1 MSEPSAPPADA
12 SNQTGQ
18 VRIGQVLANRYELLE
33 RIGAGGMSTVYRALD
48 RNTKKMVAV
57 KILREELCKD
67 AAFIARFEAECTAV
81 SRMTHPNVAGL
92 LDVGVEG
99 ELHYLVIE
107 FVFGTSL
114 KDMIKQSGALR
125 GDTAGQIAI
134 RILSALQHAHQNGII
149 HRDVKPQN
157 ILIDKQ
163 GVVKV
168 LDFGIARLM
177 DPAGK
182 PQPGGS
188 NDKTKPVD
196 PKNGKDQLEEMPLG
210 SVHYFSPEQARGK
223 AADHKSDIYSVGV
236 VLYEMLT
243 GALPFQGQ
251 SQMEVALQHIE
262 DAPRP
267 PTEINPNANAELSKI
282 VLRAMEKDPAN
293 RHESAAAMIQAIR
306 HALKKPEVSE
316 SKQAP
321 SEPVLKP
328 SEEPRKDKQDYRL
341 RWSRRVLTT
350 SFTVLLLLVIGLLV
364 TNVARSVIHSLSNH
378 IIMPVVTNYSWE
390 VASQNLMDLGLEVL
404 RRDQIV
410 EIGNENLV
418 IEQEPMPG
426 VLLSKGDSVTLV
438 VSKSEYDIIMPDLTH
453 ETVGKAME
461 IIEKFKLNLGAQ
473 ETIVSQ
479 VAVGQVVGQSP
490 AAGVKVRYG
499 TSVMLTVSGGLMVV
513 PDLLL
518 KTEQEARDWLKADG
532 QLALQEVQYQTVN
545 DSAMDGVVIAQSPE
559 VAKQVMLQ
567 TPVTLTI
574 GRLEQRIYLGQ
585 AEALVRLDHDAL
597 IRGMLL
603 KPDGTEE
610 LQYCA
615 IHPAGD
621 SAARFLV
628 RSALPGVQTV
638 RVYNESE
645 LIQSITVTLE

>member
-1 MSEPSAPPADA
+1 MSEPSAPPANA
-12 SNQTGQ
+12 PNQTGQ
-18 VRIGQVLANRYELLE
+18 VRIGKVLANRYELLE
-33 RIGAGGMSTVYRALD
+33 RVGAGGMSTVYRALD

-67 AAFIARFEAECTAV
+67 SAFIARFEAECTAV

-92 LDVGVEG
+92 LDVGVED

-114 KDMIKQSGALR
+114 NDMITQSGALR

-157 ILIDKQ
+157 IMIDKQ

-168 LDFGIARLM
+168 LDFGIARLV

-188 NDKTKPVD
+188 KDTTKPPD
-196 PKNGKDQLEEMPLG
+196 SKSGKDQLEEIPLG

-251 SQMEVALQHIE
+251 SQVEVALQHIE
-262 DAPRP
+262 DTPRP

-282 VLRAMEKDPAN
+282 ALRAMEKDPAN

-306 HALKKPEVSE
+306 HALKKPNTSAPKHTPLSE
-316 SKQAP
+316 SKP
-321 SEPVLKP
+321 SEAQ
-328 SEEPRKDKQDYRL
+328 RKNKQHNRL
-341 RWSRRVLTT
+341 RWSRRVMTT

-390 VASQNLMDLGLEVL
+390 VASQNLLDLGLEVL
-404 RRDQIV
+404 RRDRIV

-426 VLLSKGDSVTLV
+426 VLLSKGDNVTLV

-490 AAGVKVRYG
+490 TAGMKVRYG

-513 PDLLL
+513 PDLLF

-532 QLALQEVQYQTVN
+532 QLVLQEVQYQTVN
-545 DSAMDGVVIAQSPE
+545 DSVMDGVVIAQSPE
-559 VAKQVMLQ
+559 TAKQVMLQ

-585 AEALVRLDHDAL
+585 AEALIRLDHDAL
-597 IRGMLL
+597 IKGTLL
-603 KPDGTEE
+603 NPDGTEE

-621 SAARFLV
+621 GTARFLV
-628 RSALPGVQTV
+628 RSALPGAQTV
-638 RVYNESE
+638 RVYNENE